1 MLAKA
6 QLYGSMGLVT
16 QAEAALTEAESLL
29 DNMPADSARPW
40 RVHHWLLARLL
51 QLWKG
56 DTLAMQQTGALMLL
70 VSPRWNRV
78 HTAKCHTE
86 QPASCPAELS
96 MRCLPESCYSRSI
109 AQQPF
114 QHQCYS

>member
-1 MLAKA
+1 MLVKA

-29 DNMPADSARPW
+29 DGMPADSARQW

-56 DTLAMQQTGALMLL
+56 DTLVMQQTGVHMLL
-70 VSPRWNRV
+70 STRWEKSK
-78 HTAKCHTE
+78 TARCHTE

-96 MRCLPESCYSRSI
+96 GACLNY
-109 AQQPF
+109 AAAGA
-114 QHQCYS
+114 